1 MKKIIILLTSFV
13 FIINIYGK
21 TRVYTTNDHAYLDIG
36 SAYLALAL
44 LKAEYHDLL
53 FTLLDDT
60 NERLV
65 LISNLKPDNDLELLK
80 IKKKPNSLT
89 DKEVVSIFK
98 SIKVEFL
105 KSDTIFCLVLHENL
119 YHTKAQRDYERLN
132 RYQLPIFNS
141 SWFQRAVKASGAKTH
156 DEKIQA
162 LKEWIDKVMKQPIR
176 ASSDPWKLL

>member
-13 FIINIYGK
+13 FIINVYGK
-21 TRVYTTNDHAYLDIG
+21 TRVYTTNDHAYLDIE

-44 LKAEYHDLL
+44 LKTEYRDLL

-65 LISNLKPDNDLELLK
+65 FISNLKPDNDLELVR
-80 IKKKPNSLT
+80 IRRKPNSLT
-89 DKEVVSIFK
+89 DKEVDSISK

-105 KSDTIFCLVLHENL
+105 KSDTIFCLVSHENL
-119 YHTKAQRDYERLN
+119 YHTKAQRDYEYLN
-132 RYQLPIFNS
+132 RYQYPVFNS
-141 SWFQRAVKASGAKTH
+141 SLFQDAVKASGAKTH

>member
-13 FIINIYGK
+13 FIINVYGK
-21 TRVYTTNDHAYLDIG
+21 TRVYTTNDHAYLDIE

-44 LKAEYHDLL
+44 LKTEYHDLL

-65 LISNLKPDNDLELLK
+65 FISNLKPDNDLELVR
-80 IKKKPNSLT
+80 IRRKPNSLT
-89 DKEVVSIFK
+89 DKEVDSISK

-105 KSDTIFCLVLHENL
+105 KSDTIFCLISHENL
-119 YHTKAQRDYERLN
+119 YHTKAQRDYEYLN
-132 RYQLPIFNS
+132 RYQYPVFNS
-141 SWFQRAVKASGAKTH
+141 SLFQDAVKASGAKTH